1 MEKYSI
7 LMCIIA
13 TVVFSE
19 VFASQP
25 GPCRNLSQRYAPS
38 KIKGKMVH
46 RSLYLDIFS
55 KRKTTVKPLSIC
67 LREIFPP
74 TRLKNYTVIGTD
86 NKNFV
91 VLYKC
96 EYNPISQ
103 SNTESVNTYTK
114 WKIPAA
120 ATLKRIS
127 QAYKKNGLQE
137 SKVLL
142 LCQL

>member
-1 MEKYSI
+1 M
-7 LMCIIA
+7 
-13 TVVFSE
+13 
-19 VFASQP
+19 Q
-25 GPCRNLSQRYAPS
+25 S

-103 SNTESVNTYTK
+103 SNTGKSLYLICVFNLFYFNSRVCQYLHKMENSGSSH
-114 WKIPAA
+114 
-120 ATLKRIS
+120 L
-127 QAYKKNGLQE
+127 KKNFTGLQKE
-137 SKVLL
+137 WPAGKQSFVIVSIVVHKL
-142 LCQL
+142 QWYRSI

>member
-1 MEKYSI
+1 M
-7 LMCIIA
+7 
-13 TVVFSE
+13 
-19 VFASQP
+19 Q
-25 GPCRNLSQRYAPS
+25 S

-55 KRKTTVKPLSIC
+55 KRKTSVKPLSIC

-103 SNTESVNTYTK
+103 SNTGKSLYLICILIYDTSTSESVNTYTK
-114 WKIPAA
+114 WKIPRA